1 MMIHISQTSQSY
13 LVPEKKMV
21 IFLKHAGVTE
31 SRYWHEY
38 SWILSGCHE
47 AYSVA
52 RTASTLAGTHA
63 DKAALREF
71 DSPLEQH
78 VMCRL
83 LAMAVF
89 KTMTRKVFGVDT
101 LNFGRV
107 DH

>member
-1 MMIHISQTSQSY
+1 MIHISQTSQSY
-13 LVPEKKMV
+13 LVPEKKTI
-21 IFLKHAGVTE
+21 IFLKHTGVTKAD
-31 SRYWHEY
+31 
-38 SWILSGCHE
+38 IDMNIQLPLSGCHE
-47 AYSVA
+47 A